1 MASVNKTL
9 KPEEEKRKDI
19 LSISHCRD
27 AKGKQFWLIHRTDKV
42 MVRPDELVNLD
53 ELNKELDDLL
63 S

>member
-1 MASVNKTL
+1 M
-9 KPEEEKRKDI
+9 KPEEERKDI

-27 AKGKQFWLIHRTDKV
+27 ANGKQFWLIHRSDKV
-42 MVRPDELVNLD
+42 MVKPAGLVNID